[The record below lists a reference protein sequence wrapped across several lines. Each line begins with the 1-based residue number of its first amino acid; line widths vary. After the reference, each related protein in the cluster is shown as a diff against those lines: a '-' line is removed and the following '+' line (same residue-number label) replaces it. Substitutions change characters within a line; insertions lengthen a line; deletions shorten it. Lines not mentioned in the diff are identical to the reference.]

1 MIAFTGNRPA
11 IQVGRHQVHDYDTEW
26 LASALERAACA
37 ADRHD
42 FPFLDEILR
51 GVEEYLEQRCSL
63 SLLPLAKLF
72 ERMRRMLETIGCD
85 TIAAKL
91 EPVGPPVTL
100 CLAELA
106 EQAGNG
112 FELAF
117 FERLRHE
124 LRELR
129 QAGVEEVRF
138 RGLREGVQVLA
149 GGGPWCRRCD
159 ELEAEV
165 EAFLGRHDRHGDR
178 AISPRLSLRV
188 PDKLAN

>member
-1 MIAFTGNRPA
+1 MIAFLGNRPA
-11 IQVGRHQVHDYDTEW
+11 IQIGRHQVHDYGTDW
-26 LASALERAACA
+26 LADALERAARA

-63 SLLPLAKLF
+63 HLLPLAKLF

-91 EPVGPPVTL
+91 ETVGPPVTI

-106 EQAGNG
+106 GHAGNG

-138 RGLREGVQVLA
+138 RGLRDCVMQLTGSTKWN
-149 GGGPWCRRCD
+149 PRCD

-165 EAFLGRHDRHGDR
+165 QAFVGRHDRHGDR
-178 AISPRLSLRV
+178 AISPQLRLRV
-188 PDKLAN
+188 PDKVSN